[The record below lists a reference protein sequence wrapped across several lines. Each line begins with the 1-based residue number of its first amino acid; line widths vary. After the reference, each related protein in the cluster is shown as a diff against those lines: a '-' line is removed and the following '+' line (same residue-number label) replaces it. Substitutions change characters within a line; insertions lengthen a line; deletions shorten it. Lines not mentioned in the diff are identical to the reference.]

1 MIKFSEYLIE
11 QKNTHMEH
19 AEEEVLNR
27 GVEGTRNSIN
37 ALRAVRDMLS
47 GNATKKVDVTVKWD
61 GCVHE
66 DTIVLTNYGDLT
78 MKDIVNDIDKY
89 PNLQVKGIFIEENSE
104 NSCWVDCIGVNSYE
118 GNKLWVEIFL
128 EDGSSLK
135 VTEDHEIHTLNRG
148 WVKAKDLTENDDI
161 TEL

>member
-1 MIKFSEYLIE
+1 MKFKEYLLE

-37 ALRAVRDMLS
+37 ALRAVRDMLA
-47 GNATKKVDVTVKWD
+47 GQANKKVDVTVKWD

-66 DTIVLTNYGDLT
+66 DTTLLTNYGDI
-78 MKDIVNDIDKY
+78 KIKEVVDNIENY
-89 PNLQVKGIFIEENSE
+89 PNLQVKGMFLDEDVKTT
-104 NSCWVDCIGVNSYE
+104 CWVDCIGVNSYD
-118 GNKLWVEIFL
+118 GTKNWIEIFL

-135 VTEDHEIHTLNRG
+135 VTEDHEIHTINRG